1 MHFFIWGKTKSVK
14 ERIGWAVEV
23 TKHPELA
30 LQLLVLDGSP
40 CFFFRTSWWLSGW
53 RVVTSCFYAC
63 SSGKCSFYLKH
74 SKSGLCSSGVKM
86 EEKKRQKTQRKIIST
101 RMLWIISNL
110 GLFSNCLKQSVFQMC
125 CELQAWFAPDI
136 WILPGT
142 TLFVIFLSSDLR
154 VQPHSHSSFLHK
166 VKDTVVGT
174 GFQSKKEY

>member
-1 MHFFIWGKTKSVK
+1 MRKNKECQREDRVSSWGNKTS
-14 ERIGWAVEV
+14 RAS
-23 TKHPELA
+23 TPA
-30 LQLLVLDGSP
+30 
-40 CFFFRTSWWLSGW
+40 
-53 RVVTSCFYAC
+53 
-63 SSGKCSFYLKH
+63 
-74 SKSGLCSSGVKM
+74 SGVGWLTLFLLQNFLVAKWLKGSHFLFLCLFLW
-86 EEKKRQKTQRKIIST
+86 EVQFLFEAFKEWALFQWSKNGRKKRQKTQRKIIST

-154 VQPHSHSSFLHK
+154 VQPHSHSSFLYK